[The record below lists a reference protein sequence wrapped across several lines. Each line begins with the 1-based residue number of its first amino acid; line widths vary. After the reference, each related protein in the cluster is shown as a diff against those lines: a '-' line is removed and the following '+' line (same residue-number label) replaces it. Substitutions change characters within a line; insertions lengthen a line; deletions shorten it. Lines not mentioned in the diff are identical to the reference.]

1 MFEWDGED
9 DRSEG
14 LESTVELRGVSLV
27 DICIVA
33 IYSVPLFK
41 ILVFL
46 VFTGVFSI
54 KIVFK
59 LIFQLPVSAF
69 IKNLMLYLRP

>member
-27 DICIVA
+27 DIVTICI
-33 IYSVPLFK
+33 VPLFK
-41 ILVFL
+41 ILFI
-46 VFTGVFSI
+46 FS
-54 KIVFK
+54 F
-59 LIFQLPVSAF
+59 
-69 IKNLMLYLRP
+69 Y

>member
-27 DICIVA
+27 DIVTICI
-33 IYSVPLFK
+33 VPLFK
-41 ILVFL
+41 ILLFL
-46 VFTGVFSI
+46 VFTSVFSI
-54 KIVFK
+54 KIHLSSYFSY
-59 LIFQLPVSAF
+59 Q
-69 IKNLMLYLRP
+69 